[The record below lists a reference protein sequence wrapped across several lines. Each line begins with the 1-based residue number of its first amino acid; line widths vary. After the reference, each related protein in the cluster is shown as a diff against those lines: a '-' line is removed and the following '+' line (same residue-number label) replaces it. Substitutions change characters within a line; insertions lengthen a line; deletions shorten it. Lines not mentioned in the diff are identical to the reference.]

1 MLTKTKT
8 KPKHKEAVAF
18 TQSITR
24 CYLNVIEYFDLIYN
38 EDDNCFVL
46 DVIVVKKEHRFK
58 GIGTEIVK
66 SIIEFAHN
74 LGLDLF
80 LCADVVFGGNIDR
93 LRAFYKG
100 LGGVSVK
107 GNVNVFMFEFKG

>member
-8 KPKHKEAVAF
+8 KPKHKEAEAF
-18 TQSITR
+18 TQSITQR
-24 CYLNVIEYFDLIYN
+24 YSNVIEYFDLIYN
-38 EDDNCFVL
+38 DDDNCFVL
-46 DVIVVKKEHRFK
+46 DVIVVKKEHRCK

-66 SIIEFAHN
+66 STIEFSHS

-80 LCADVVFGGNIDR
+80 LCADDVFGGNIDR

-100 LGGVSVK
+100 LGGVNVK
-107 GNVNVFMFEFKG
+107 GTVNVFMFEFKC